1 MEHFLRVIA
10 LNVKKAAIQASEWGS
25 RAKKQ
30 SLAIVLHNLLPVIVV
45 LAALA
50 LSGFIIY
57 ILIKLGKSYKK
68 YFWDNLSLFITF
80 FSLAGIVFFAD
91 LIRNIISTNVI
102 LLFLFTQLIYIFIRS
117 FKIFINK

>member
-1 MEHFLRVIA
+1 MEHSKGNSFKRQKSGYTSLRMGQQG
-10 LNVKKAAIQASEWGS
+10 KKT
-25 RAKKQ
+25 
-30 SLAIVLHNLLPVIVV
+30 IVSNCFFTLLPVIVV

-91 LIRNIISTNVI
+91 LIRIIISTNVI